1 MLNSVQQ
8 CNSADTLRFSLSLV
22 LLVFGASR
30 VWWMGQIA
38 LQTERPRRA
47 SPGGATVIILALV
60 VLGTF
65 LLAVPQ
71 ESHAIPAWARK
82 YNADCAMCHYAAYPR
97 LNSFGLQY
105 RRMGYRTPSEVN
117 KDQDLANV
125 NNYLSGRI
133 RAQFAYDNTKGTK
146 ERTEFRS
153 PEVSLFYAGAISRH
167 WSAYLHGFTQ
177 NGSDV
182 DFHGHVM
189 GMFGDMDKYLMVRV
203 GEMHM
208 LNQEGIG
215 GFDRPVGITSSPIHS
230 NPLTRNA
237 APMIFHFDLRQK
249 GAEIAYVYGPGR
261 LFAQVTNG
269 LDETGSGTRRIGDID
284 PQKDFL
290 IGYDHILDEIA
301 SGFTLFYLNGT
312 THGAVTTTGS
322 GLGVPIRTGNGF
334 SYSRFGFNVNKIFTL
349 PGLGFFE
356 LLGGYVRSHDN
367 GPFGAT
373 SDVEGNAWYV
383 ESQQYITGPEI
394 TFFER
399 YSAIDLD
406 GAKKNSM
413 RKDYTFGAVTPIET
427 WLRLAAEYTYT
438 DNRNTAVTSHIGLV
452 ELQSIW

>member
-1 MLNSVQQ
+1 MGQMALNSEITGR
-8 CNSADTLRFSLSLV
+8 TLPY
-22 LLVFGASR
+22 GA
-30 VWWMGQIA
+30 I
-38 LQTERPRRA
+38 L
-47 SPGGATVIILALV
+47 IILVLV
-60 VLGTF
+60 VLEAIA
-65 LLAVPQ
+65 LAVPQ

-82 YNADCAMCHYAAYPR
+82 YNADCGMCHYAAYPR
-97 LNSFGLQY
+97 LNSFGIQY
-105 RRMGYRTPSEVN
+105 RRMGYRTPNEVN
-117 KDQDLANV
+117 KDQEIRDV

-133 RAQFAYDNTKGTK
+133 RSQFAYDNTKGIK

-153 PEVSLFYAGAISRH
+153 PEVSVFYAGAVSRH

-189 GMFGDMDKYLMVRV
+189 GMWGNMDKSFMVRF
-203 GEMHM
+203 GQMHM
-208 LNQEGIG
+208 LQQEGIG
-215 GFDRPVGITSSPIHS
+215 GFDRPVGITSSPIHAS
-230 NPLTRNA
+230 PLTQNA
-237 APMIFHFDLRQK
+237 APMIFHFDLRRK

-261 LFAQVTNG
+261 LFAQVMNG

-284 PQKDFL
+284 ARKDFL

-312 THGAVTTTGS
+312 THGTVSTTGS
-322 GLGVPIRTGNGF
+322 GLGVPTGTDNRF

-349 PGLGFFE
+349 PGFGFVE
-356 LLGGYVRSHDN
+356 LIGGYVRSHDN
-367 GPFGAT
+367 GPFGGFVGPLGASL

-399 YSAIDLD
+399 YSAIDLN
-406 GAKKNSM
+406 GPKKNSQ
-413 RKDYTFGAVTPIET
+413 RKDYTVGAVTPIET

-438 DNRNTAVTSHIGLV
+438 DNRNTAVTAHLGLV
-452 ELQSIW
+452 EIQAIW

>member
-1 MLNSVQQ
+1 MRIFGGFSPGQHSVPLLVRFRPQIIAIVIGCVTAMMLVSVQE
-8 CNSADTLRFSLSLV
+8 
-22 LLVFGASR
+22 AS
-30 VWWMGQIA
+30 
-38 LQTERPRRA
+38 
-47 SPGGATVIILALV
+47 
-60 VLGTF
+60 
-65 LLAVPQ
+65 
-71 ESHAIPAWARK
+71 AIPAFARK

-105 RRMGYRTPSEVN
+105 RRMGYRTPNEIN
-117 KDQDLANV
+117 KDQDVANI
-125 NNYLSGRI
+125 NNYLAGRI
-133 RAQFAYDNTKGTK
+133 RSQVVYDNTEGTK
-146 ERTEFRS
+146 ERTEFRA
-153 PEVSLFYAGAISRH
+153 PEVSFLYMGAISRH
-167 WSAYLHGFTQ
+167 WSAYIHGFAD
-177 NGSDV
+177 NGSNV

-189 GMFGDMDKYLMVRV
+189 GMWGDMDKGFMVRF
-203 GEMHM
+203 GQMHM

-215 GFDRPVGITSSPIHS
+215 GFDRPVGITSSPIHAS
-230 NPLTRNA
+230 PLTRNA
-237 APMIFHFDLRQK
+237 APMIFNFDLRRK

-261 LFAQVTNG
+261 LFAQVMNG

-284 PQKDFL
+284 PKKDFL

-312 THGAVTTTGS
+312 THGTVTTTGS
-322 GLGVPIRTGNGF
+322 GLGVPTGTSNRF
-334 SYSRFGFNVNKIFTL
+334 SYSRFGFNANKIFTL

-356 LLGGYVRSHDN
+356 LIGGYVRSHDN

-427 WLRLAAEYTYT
+427 WLRLAAEYSYI
-438 DNRNTAVTSHIGLV
+438 DNRNNGVTSQIGLV
-452 ELQSIW
+452 ELQTAW

>member
-1 MLNSVQQ
+1 
-8 CNSADTLRFSLSLV
+8 
-22 LLVFGASR
+22 
-30 VWWMGQIA
+30 MGQISF
-38 LQTERPRRA
+38 QTNPSCRSSRC
-47 SPGGATVIILALV
+47 GVIVIILALL
-60 VLGTF
+60 VLEAIV
-65 LLAVPQ
+65 LAVPQ

-105 RRMGYRTPSEVN
+105 RRMGYRTPNEIN
-117 KDQDLANV
+117 KDQEIRDV

-133 RAQFAYDNTKGTK
+133 RSQFAYDNTKGTK

-167 WSAYLHGFTQ
+167 WSAYIHGFAD
-177 NGSDV
+177 NGANL

-189 GMFGDMDKYLMVRV
+189 GMWGDMHQNVMVRF
-203 GEMHM
+203 GQMHM

-215 GFDRPVGITSSPIHS
+215 GFDRPVGITSSPIHAS
-230 NPLTRNA
+230 PLTRNA
-237 APMIFHFDLRQK
+237 APMIFNFDQRRK

-261 LFAQVTNG
+261 LFAQVMNG

-284 PQKDFL
+284 SRKDFL
-290 IGYDHILDEIA
+290 VGYDYILDEIA

-312 THGAVTTTGS
+312 THGTVTTTGS
-322 GLGVPIRTGNGF
+322 GLGVPTGTGNRF
-334 SYSRFGFNVNKIFTL
+334 SYSRFGINANKIFTL
-349 PGLGFFE
+349 PGFGFFE
-356 LLGGYVRSHDN
+356 LIGGYVRSHDN
-367 GPFGAT
+367 GPFGAN

-413 RKDYTFGAVTPIET
+413 RKDYTIGAVTPIET

-438 DNRNTAVTSHIGLV
+438 DNRNTAVTAHLGLV
-452 ELQSIW
+452 EIQAIW

>member
-1 MLNSVQQ
+1 MALKTDMTGRSPL
-8 CNSADTLRFSLSLV
+8 C
-22 LLVFGASR
+22 GA
-30 VWWMGQIA
+30 I
-38 LQTERPRRA
+38 L
-47 SPGGATVIILALV
+47 IILALV
-60 VLGTF
+60 VLEAIA
-65 LLAVPQ
+65 LAVPQ

-82 YNADCAMCHYAAYPR
+82 YNADCGMCHYAAYPR
-97 LNSFGLQY
+97 LNSFGIQY
-105 RRMGYRTPSEVN
+105 RRMGYRTPNEIN
-117 KDQDLANV
+117 KDQEIRDI

-133 RAQFAYDNTKGTK
+133 RSQFAYDNTKGAK

-153 PEVSLFYAGAISRH
+153 PEVSLFYAGAVSRH

-189 GMFGDMDKYLMVRV
+189 GMWGDMDKSFMVRF
-203 GEMHM
+203 GQMHM

-215 GFDRPVGITSSPIHS
+215 GFDRPVGITASPIHAS
-230 NPLTRNA
+230 PLTQNA
-237 APMIFHFDLRQK
+237 APMIFHFDLRRK

-261 LFAQVTNG
+261 LFAQIMNG

-284 PQKDFL
+284 ARKDFL

-312 THGAVTTTGS
+312 THGTVSTTGS
-322 GLGVPIRTGNGF
+322 GLGVPTGTDNRF

-349 PGLGFFE
+349 PGFGFVE
-356 LLGGYVRSHDN
+356 LIGGYVRSHDN
-367 GPFGAT
+367 GPFGGFVGPLGASL

-383 ESQQYITGPEI
+383 ESQQYITGSEI

-399 YSAIDLD
+399 YSAIDLN
-406 GAKKNSM
+406 GSKKNSQ
-413 RKDYTFGAVTPIET
+413 RKDYTIGAVTPIET

-438 DNRNTAVTSHIGLV
+438 DNRNAAVTAHLGLV
-452 ELQSIW
+452 EIQAIW

>member
-1 MLNSVQQ
+1 MPIFGGCSPGQHSVPLL
-8 CNSADTLRFSLSLV
+8 LRFRPQIIAIVIVCITAMMLV
-22 LLVFGASR
+22 SAQEAS
-30 VWWMGQIA
+30 
-38 LQTERPRRA
+38 
-47 SPGGATVIILALV
+47 
-60 VLGTF
+60 
-65 LLAVPQ
+65 
-71 ESHAIPAWARK
+71 AIPAWARK

-105 RRMGYRTPSEVN
+105 RRMGYRTPNEVN
-117 KDQDLANV
+117 KDQDIANI
-125 NNYLSGRI
+125 NNYLAGRI
-133 RAQFAYDNTKGTK
+133 RAQLAYDNTKGTK
-146 ERTEFRS
+146 ERSEFRS
-153 PEVSLFYAGAISRH
+153 PEVSILYMGAISRH
-167 WSAYLHGFTQ
+167 WSAYLHGFTE
-177 NGSDV
+177 NGSNV

-215 GFDRPVGITSSPIHS
+215 GFDRPVGITSSPIHA

-249 GAEIAYVYGPGR
+249 GAEVAYVYGPGR

-312 THGAVTTTGS
+312 THGTLTTTGS
-322 GLGVPIRTGNGF
+322 GLGVPTGTGNRF
-334 SYSRFGFNVNKIFTL
+334 SYSRFGFNANKIFTL

-356 LLGGYVRSHDN
+356 LIGGFVRSHDN
-367 GPFGAT
+367 GPAGPT
-373 SDVEGNAWYV
+373 GDVEGNAWYV

-399 YSAIDLD
+399 FSTIDLD
-406 GAKKNSM
+406 GPKKNSL

-452 ELQSIW
+452 EIQSVW

>member
-1 MLNSVQQ
+1 MRQMALETDVTGRSSS
-8 CNSADTLRFSLSLV
+8 C
-22 LLVFGASR
+22 GAL
-30 VWWMGQIA
+30 I
-38 LQTERPRRA
+38 
-47 SPGGATVIILALV
+47 IILALV
-60 VLGTF
+60 VLEAIV
-65 LLAVPQ
+65 LAVPG

-82 YNADCAMCHYAAYPR
+82 YNADCGMCHYAAYPR

-105 RRMGYRTPSEVN
+105 RRMGYRTPGEIN
-117 KDQDLANV
+117 KDQEIRDI

-133 RAQFAYDNTKGTK
+133 RSQFAYDNTKGTK

-153 PEVSLFYAGAISRH
+153 PEVSLFYAGAVSRH

-189 GMFGDMDKYLMVRV
+189 GMWGDMQKYFMARF

-215 GFDRPVGITSSPIHS
+215 GFDRPVGITSSPIHAS
-230 NPLTRNA
+230 PLTRNA
-237 APMIFHFDLRQK
+237 APMIFSFDLRRK

-261 LFAQVTNG
+261 LFAQVMNG

-284 PQKDFL
+284 ARKDFL
-290 IGYDHILDEIA
+290 VGYDYILDEIA

-312 THGAVTTTGS
+312 THGTVTTIGS
-322 GLGVPIRTGNGF
+322 GLGVPTGTGNRF
-334 SYSRFGFNVNKIFTL
+334 SYSRFGFNANKIFTL
-349 PGLGFFE
+349 PGFGFFE
-356 LLGGYVRSHDN
+356 LIGGYVRSHDN
-367 GPFGAT
+367 GPFGPNG
-373 SDVEGNAWYV
+373 DVEGNAWYV

-406 GAKKNSM
+406 GPKKNSM

-438 DNRNTAVTSHIGLV
+438 DNRNTAVTAHLGLV
-452 ELQSIW
+452 EIQAIW

>member
-1 MLNSVQQ
+1 MPIFGGFSTGQHSVPLL
-8 CNSADTLRFSLSLV
+8 LRFRPQIFAIMIVCITAMMLV
-22 LLVFGASR
+22 SAQEAS
-30 VWWMGQIA
+30 
-38 LQTERPRRA
+38 
-47 SPGGATVIILALV
+47 
-60 VLGTF
+60 
-65 LLAVPQ
+65 
-71 ESHAIPAWARK
+71 AIPAWARK

-105 RRMGYRTPSEVN
+105 RRMGYRTPNEVN
-117 KDQDLANV
+117 KDQEISNV
-125 NNYLSGRI
+125 NNYLAGRI
-133 RAQFAYDNTKGTK
+133 RAQLAYDNTKGTK

-189 GMFGDMDKYLMVRV
+189 GMFGDMDKYLMVRF

-215 GFDRPVGITSSPIHS
+215 GFDRPVGITSSPIHA

-249 GAEIAYVYGPGR
+249 GAEVSYVYGPGR
-261 LFAQVTNG
+261 LFGQVTNG

-284 PQKDFL
+284 SQKDFL

-322 GLGVPIRTGNGF
+322 GLGVPTGTGDKF

-356 LLGGYVRSHDN
+356 LIGGYVRSHDN
-367 GPFGAT
+367 GPVGPT
-373 SDVEGNAWYV
+373 GDVEGNAWYV

>member
-1 MLNSVQQ
+1 MSVGRVLIPKPHYM
-8 CNSADTLRFSLSLV
+8 ALFLRYRPLI
-22 LLVFGASR
+22 
-30 VWWMGQIA
+30 IA
-38 LQTERPRRA
+38 LVCITA
-47 SPGGATVIILALV
+47 MMLV
-60 VLGTF
+60 S
-65 LLAVPQ
+65 AQ
-71 ESHAIPAWARK
+71 ESSALPAFARK

-105 RRMGYRTPSEVN
+105 RRMGYRTPNEIN
-117 KDQDLANV
+117 KDQEVRDVSNF
-125 NNYLSGRI
+125 LSGRI
-133 RAQFAYDNTKGTK
+133 RAQLAYDNTKGTK

-153 PEVSLFYAGAISRH
+153 PEVSIMYAGAISRH

-189 GMFGDMDKYLMVRV
+189 GMWGDMDKAFMVRF
-203 GEMHM
+203 GQMHM

-215 GFDRPVGITSSPIHS
+215 GFDRPVGITSSPIYAS
-230 NPLTRNA
+230 PLTRNA
-237 APMIFHFDLRQK
+237 APMIFNFDLRRK

-261 LFAQVTNG
+261 LFAQVMNG
-269 LDETGSGTRRIGDID
+269 LDETGSGTRRNGDID
-284 PQKDFL
+284 ARKDIL

-301 SGFTLFYLNGT
+301 SGFTIFYLNGT
-312 THGAVTTTGS
+312 TNGKVTTTGS
-322 GLGVPIRTGNGF
+322 GLGVPIATNDRF
-334 SYSRFGFNVNKIFTL
+334 SYSRFGINANKIFTL

-356 LLGGYVRSHDN
+356 LIGGYVRSHDN

-373 SDVEGNAWYV
+373 SDLEGNAWYV

-413 RKDYTFGAVTPIET
+413 RKDYTIGAVTPIET

-438 DNRNTAVTSHIGLV
+438 DNRNNAVTAHLGLV
-452 ELQSIW
+452 EIQAVW

>member
-1 MLNSVQQ
+1 
-8 CNSADTLRFSLSLV
+8 
-22 LLVFGASR
+22 
-30 VWWMGQIA
+30 MGRMA
-38 LQTERPRRA
+38 LKTEMIGRS
-47 SPGGATVIILALV
+47 SPCGATLIILALV
-60 VLGTF
+60 VLEAIV
-65 LLAVPQ
+65 LAVPQ

-82 YNADCAMCHYAAYPR
+82 YNADCGMCHYAAYPR

-105 RRMGYRTPSEVN
+105 RRMGYRTPGEIN
-117 KDQDLANV
+117 KDQEIRDI

-133 RAQFAYDNTKGTK
+133 RSQFAYDNTKGTK

-153 PEVSLFYAGAISRH
+153 PEVSLFYAGAVSRH

-189 GMFGDMDKYLMVRV
+189 GMWGDMEKSFMVRF
-203 GEMHM
+203 GQMHM

-215 GFDRPVGITSSPIHS
+215 GFDRPVGITASPIHAS
-230 NPLTRNA
+230 PLTRNA
-237 APMIFHFDLRQK
+237 APMIFHFDLRRK

-261 LFAQVTNG
+261 LFAQVMNG

-284 PQKDFL
+284 SRKDFL

-312 THGAVTTTGS
+312 THGTVTTIGS
-322 GLGVPIRTGNGF
+322 GLGVPTGTGNRF

-349 PGLGFFE
+349 PGFGFFE
-356 LLGGYVRSHDN
+356 LIGGYVRSHDN
-367 GPFGAT
+367 GPFGV
-373 SDVEGNAWYV
+373 SGDVEGNAWYV

-406 GAKKNSM
+406 GAKKNSQ
-413 RKDYTFGAVTPIET
+413 RKDYTIGAVTPIET

-438 DNRNTAVTSHIGLV
+438 DNRNTAVTAHLGLV
-452 ELQSIW
+452 EIQAIW